1 MKRILALL
9 LSFSFGI
16 QADIALSS
24 PKVNVNEQGQFL
36 IRFSVNSDSSIRSKD
51 FVLNEY
57 QSEIPLEDNLIA
69 FTLFEE
75 EGDTDK
81 FTIALGN
88 DYPEDYFSFQLVIKD
103 QLKKNVFIFLPS
115 RYKSFSRQPTYEAP
129 KEALNTTIVTSS
141 ADQLIEES
149 LSESI
154 QLIEDDLV
162 AIDSTN
168 QDDGE
173 QEEQEEVIIKSSEIT
188 TIWSLAS
195 SITAEIDADIYQVMW
210 AIFLANEAAFIDGNI
225 NLVRADIDLVIPA
238 DSVLSNIS
246 SSFAKDSIQAMNSST
261 QRIGVSKNMKSIL
274 TLTAPKD
281 DIEIVPTTSEVI
293 EEIIEPI
300 IQEPKTVDLAN
311 LNPEDFIETN
321 SKTIELGAE
330 NESIEKLQE
339 AASDESNAIGALD
352 LLLVGLA
359 ALVVGFV
366 IAIFYIQ
373 RNTKKSAKTL
383 EEDIYDFDNPADAGG
398 IEVLPSGLS
407 VKNDLDIQQL
417 DLAMTY
423 IEMGNLDDAKA
434 ILEVLVNSTDN
445 DNVKAEAELLL
456 LKT

>member
-1 MKRILALL
+1 MKRIVAFLL
-9 LSFSFGI
+9 TLSFGI

-36 IRFSVNSDSSIRSKD
+36 IRFSVNSDSAIRSKD

-103 QLKKNVFIFLPS
+103 ELKKNVFIFLPS
-115 RYKSFSRQPTYEAP
+115 RYKSFSRQPAYEAP
-129 KEALNTTIVTSS
+129 KETLNTTIASS
-141 ADQLIEES
+141 GADQLIEES

-162 AIDSTN
+162 TIDSSS
-168 QDDGE
+168 QDVNE
-173 QEEQEEVIIKSSEIT
+173 EEQEIIIKSSEIT

-195 SITAEIDADIYQVMW
+195 SITAEVDADIYQVMW

-261 QRIGVSKNMKSIL
+261 QRIGVSKNIKSIL

-330 NESIEKLQE
+330 NEPLEKLQE
-339 AASDESNAIGALD
+339 AASVESNTIGALD

-373 RNTKKSAKTL
+373 RNTKTSVSVI
-383 EEDIYDFDNPADAGG
+383 EEDIYDFDNPADEGG
-398 IEVLPSGLS
+398 IEGLPSGLS
-407 VKNDLDIQQL
+407 VKNDLDTQQL

-423 IEMGNLDDAKA
+423 VEMGNLDDAKA
-434 ILEVLVNSTDN
+434 ILEALVNSTDD
-445 DNVKAEAELLL
+445 DNLKAEAELLL

>member
-1 MKRILALL
+1 MKRIVAFLL
-9 LSFSFGI
+9 TLSFGI

-36 IRFSVNSDSSIRSKD
+36 IRFSVNSDSAIRSKD

-103 QLKKNVFIFLPS
+103 ELKKNVFIFLPS
-115 RYKSFSRQPTYEAP
+115 RYKSFSRQPAYEAP
-129 KEALNTTIVTSS
+129 KETLNTTIASSS

-162 AIDSTN
+162 TIDSSS
-168 QDDGE
+168 QDVNE
-173 QEEQEEVIIKSSEIT
+173 QEEEAIIKSSEIT

-195 SITAEIDADIYQVMW
+195 SITAEVDADIYQVMW

-261 QRIGVSKNMKSIL
+261 QRIGVSKNIKSIL

-330 NESIEKLQE
+330 NEPLEKLQE
-339 AASDESNAIGALD
+339 AASVESNAIGALD

-373 RNTKKSAKTL
+373 RNTKTSVSVI

-398 IEVLPSGLS
+398 IEGLPSGLS
-407 VKNDLDIQQL
+407 VKNDLDTQQL

-423 IEMGNLDDAKA
+423 VEMGNLDDAKA
-434 ILEVLVNSTDN
+434 ILEALVNSTDD
-445 DNVKAEAELLL
+445 DNLKAEAELLL

>member
-1 MKRILALL
+1 MKRIVAFLL
-9 LSFSFGI
+9 TLSFGI

-36 IRFSVNSDSSIRSKD
+36 IRFSVNSDSAIRSKD

-103 QLKKNVFIFLPS
+103 ELKKNVFIFLPS
-115 RYKSFSRQPTYEAP
+115 RYKSFSRQSSYEAP
-129 KEALNTTIVTSS
+129 KETLNTTIASSS

-162 AIDSTN
+162 TIDSSS
-168 QDDGE
+168 QDVNE
-173 QEEQEEVIIKSSEIT
+173 QEEEVIIKSSEIT

-195 SITAEIDADIYQVMW
+195 SITAEVDADIYQVMW

-261 QRIGVSKNMKSIL
+261 QRIGVSKNIKSIL

-281 DIEIVPTTSEVI
+281 DIEIVPTISEVI

-330 NESIEKLQE
+330 NEPLEKLQE
-339 AASDESNAIGALD
+339 AASVESNAIGALD

-373 RNTKKSAKTL
+373 RNTKTSVSVI

-398 IEVLPSGLS
+398 IEGLPSGLS
-407 VKNDLDIQQL
+407 VKNDLDTQQL

-423 IEMGNLDDAKA
+423 VEMGNLDDAKA
-434 ILEVLVNSTDN
+434 ILEALVNSTDD
-445 DNVKAEAELLL
+445 DNLKAEAELLL

>member
-36 IRFSVNSDSSIRSKD
+36 IRFSVNSDSAIRSKD

-103 QLKKNVFIFLPS
+103 ELKKNVFIFLPS
-115 RYKSFSRQPTYEAP
+115 RYKSFSRQPAYEAP
-129 KEALNTTIVTSS
+129 KVTLNTTIASSS

-162 AIDSTN
+162 TIDSSS
-168 QDDGE
+168 QDVNE
-173 QEEQEEVIIKSSEIT
+173 QEEEVIIKSSEIT

-195 SITAEIDADIYQVMW
+195 SITAEVDADIYQVMW

-261 QRIGVSKNMKSIL
+261 QRIGVSKNIKSIL

-330 NESIEKLQE
+330 NEPLEKLQE
-339 AASDESNAIGALD
+339 AASVESNAIGALD

-373 RNTKKSAKTL
+373 RNTKTSVSVI

-398 IEVLPSGLS
+398 IEGLPSGLS
-407 VKNDLDIQQL
+407 VKNDLDTQQL

-423 IEMGNLDDAKA
+423 VEMGNLDDAKA
-434 ILEVLVNSTDN
+434 ILEALVNSTDD
-445 DNVKAEAELLL
+445 DNLKAEAELLL

>member
-1 MKRILALL
+1 MKRIVAFLL
-9 LSFSFGI
+9 TLSFGI

-36 IRFSVNSDSSIRSKD
+36 IRFSVNSDSAIKSKD

-103 QLKKNVFIFLPS
+103 ELKKNVFIFLPS
-115 RYKSFSRQPTYEAP
+115 RYKSFSRQPAYEAP
-129 KEALNTTIVTSS
+129 KETLNTTIASSS

-162 AIDSTN
+162 TIDSSS
-168 QDDGE
+168 QDVNE
-173 QEEQEEVIIKSSEIT
+173 QEEEVIIKSSEIT

-195 SITAEIDADIYQVMW
+195 SITAEVDADIYQVMW

-261 QRIGVSKNMKSIL
+261 QRIGVSKNIKSIL

-330 NESIEKLQE
+330 NEPLEKLQE
-339 AASDESNAIGALD
+339 AASVESNAIGALD

-373 RNTKKSAKTL
+373 RNTKTSVSVI

-398 IEVLPSGLS
+398 IEGLPSGLS
-407 VKNDLDIQQL
+407 VKNDLDTQQL

-423 IEMGNLDDAKA
+423 VEMGNLDDAKA
-434 ILEVLVNSTDN
+434 ILEALVNSTDD
-445 DNVKAEAELLL
+445 DNLKAEAELLL

>member
-1 MKRILALL
+1 MKRIVAFLL
-9 LSFSFGI
+9 TLSFGI

-36 IRFSVNSDSSIRSKD
+36 IRFSVNSDSAIRSKD

-103 QLKKNVFIFLPS
+103 ELKKNVFIFLPS
-115 RYKSFSRQPTYEAP
+115 RYKSFSRQPAYEAP
-129 KEALNTTIVTSS
+129 KETLNTTIASSS

-162 AIDSTN
+162 TIDSSS
-168 QDDGE
+168 QDVNE
-173 QEEQEEVIIKSSEIT
+173 QEEEAIIKSSEIT

-195 SITAEIDADIYQVMW
+195 SITAEVDADIYQVMW

-261 QRIGVSKNMKSIL
+261 QRIGVSKNIKSIL

-330 NESIEKLQE
+330 NEPLEKLQE
-339 AASDESNAIGALD
+339 AASVESNAIGALD

-366 IAIFYIQ
+366 IAFFYIQ
-373 RNTKKSAKTL
+373 RNTKTSVSVI

-398 IEVLPSGLS
+398 IEGLPSGLS
-407 VKNDLDIQQL
+407 VKNDLDTQQL

-423 IEMGNLDDAKA
+423 VEMGNLDDAKA
-434 ILEVLVNSTDN
+434 ILEALVNSTDD
-445 DNVKAEAELLL
+445 DNLKAEAELLL

>member
-1 MKRILALL
+1 M
-9 LSFSFGI
+9 
-16 QADIALSS
+16 
-24 PKVNVNEQGQFL
+24 
-36 IRFSVNSDSSIRSKD
+36 
-51 FVLNEY
+51 
-57 QSEIPLEDNLIA
+57 
-69 FTLFEE
+69 
-75 EGDTDK
+75 
-81 FTIALGN
+81 
-88 DYPEDYFSFQLVIKD
+88 
-103 QLKKNVFIFLPS
+103 
-115 RYKSFSRQPTYEAP
+115 
-129 KEALNTTIVTSS
+129 
-141 ADQLIEES
+141 IEES

-162 AIDSTN
+162 TIDSSS
-168 QDDGE
+168 QDVNE
-173 QEEQEEVIIKSSEIT
+173 QEEEAIIKSSEIT

-195 SITAEIDADIYQVMW
+195 SITAEIDSDIYQVMW

-300 IQEPKTVDLAN
+300 IQEPKTEDLAN

-321 SKTIELGAE
+321 SKTIELGSE
-330 NESIEKLQE
+330 NEPLEKLQE

-373 RNTKKSAKTL
+373 RNTKKSARTL

>member
-1 MKRILALL
+1 MKRIVAFLL
-9 LSFSFGI
+9 TLSFGI

-36 IRFSVNSDSSIRSKD
+36 IRFSVNSDSAIRSKD
-51 FVLNEY
+51 FILNEY
-57 QSEIPLEDNLIA
+57 QSETPLEDNLIA

-103 QLKKNVFIFLPS
+103 ELKKNVFIFLPS
-115 RYKSFSRQPTYEAP
+115 RYKSFSRQPAYEAP
-129 KEALNTTIVTSS
+129 KETLNTTIASSS

-162 AIDSTN
+162 TIDSSS
-168 QDDGE
+168 QDVNE
-173 QEEQEEVIIKSSEIT
+173 QEEEVIIKSSEIT

-195 SITAEIDADIYQVMW
+195 SITAEVDADIYQVMW

-225 NLVRADIDLVIPA
+225 NLVRADIDLIIPA

-261 QRIGVSKNMKSIL
+261 QRIGVSKNIKSIL

-311 LNPEDFIETN
+311 LNPEDFIENN

-330 NESIEKLQE
+330 NEPLEKLQE
-339 AASDESNAIGALD
+339 AASVESNAIGALD

-373 RNTKKSAKTL
+373 RNTKKSVSVI

-398 IEVLPSGLS
+398 IEGLPSGLS
-407 VKNDLDIQQL
+407 VKNDLDTQQL

-423 IEMGNLDDAKA
+423 VEMGNLDDAKA
-434 ILEVLVNSTDN
+434 ILEALVNSTDD
-445 DNVKAEAELLL
+445 DNLKAEAELLL

>member
-36 IRFSVNSDSSIRSKD
+36 IRFSVNSDSAIRSKD

-103 QLKKNVFIFLPS
+103 ELKKNVFIFLPS
-115 RYKSFSRQPTYEAP
+115 RYKSFSRQPAYEAP
-129 KEALNTTIVTSS
+129 KETLNTTIASSS

-162 AIDSTN
+162 TIDSSS
-168 QDDGE
+168 QDVNE
-173 QEEQEEVIIKSSEIT
+173 QEEEVIIKSSEIT

-195 SITAEIDADIYQVMW
+195 SITAEVDADIYQVMW

-261 QRIGVSKNMKSIL
+261 QRIGVSKNIKSIL

-330 NESIEKLQE
+330 NEPLEKLQE
-339 AASDESNAIGALD
+339 AASVESNAIGALD

-373 RNTKKSAKTL
+373 RNTKTSVSVI

-398 IEVLPSGLS
+398 IEGLPSGLS
-407 VKNDLDIQQL
+407 VKNDLDTQQL

-423 IEMGNLDDAKA
+423 VEMGNLDDAKA
-434 ILEVLVNSTDN
+434 ILEALVNSTDD
-445 DNVKAEAELLL
+445 DNLKAEAELLL

>member
-36 IRFSVNSDSSIRSKD
+36 IRFSVNSDSAIRSKD

-103 QLKKNVFIFLPS
+103 ELKKNVFIFLPS
-115 RYKSFSRQPTYEAP
+115 RYKSFSRQPAYEAP
-129 KEALNTTIVTSS
+129 KVTLNTTIASSS

-154 QLIEDDLV
+154 QLIEEDLV

-195 SITAEIDADIYQVMW
+195 SITAEVDADIYQVMW

-330 NESIEKLQE
+330 NEPLEKLQE

-373 RNTKKSAKTL
+373 RNTKTSVSVI

-398 IEVLPSGLS
+398 IEGLPSGLS
-407 VKNDLDIQQL
+407 VKNDLDTQQL

>member
-1 MKRILALL
+1 MKRIVAFLL
-9 LSFSFGI
+9 TLSFGI

-36 IRFSVNSDSSIRSKD
+36 IRFSVNSDSAIRSKD

-103 QLKKNVFIFLPS
+103 ELKKNVFIFLPS
-115 RYKSFSRQPTYEAP
+115 RYKSFSRQPAYEAP
-129 KEALNTTIVTSS
+129 KETLNTTIASSS

-162 AIDSTN
+162 TIDSSS
-168 QDDGE
+168 QDVNE
-173 QEEQEEVIIKSSEIT
+173 QEEEVIIKSSEIS

-195 SITAEIDADIYQVMW
+195 SITAEVDADIYQVMW

-225 NLVRADIDLVIPA
+225 NLVRADIDLIIPA

-261 QRIGVSKNMKSIL
+261 QRIGVSKNIKSIL

-330 NESIEKLQE
+330 NEPLEKLQE
-339 AASDESNAIGALD
+339 AASVESNAIGALD

-373 RNTKKSAKTL
+373 RNTKTSVSVI
-383 EEDIYDFDNPADAGG
+383 EEDIYDFDNPADEGG
-398 IEVLPSGLS
+398 IEGLPSGLS
-407 VKNDLDIQQL
+407 VKNDLDTQQL

-423 IEMGNLDDAKA
+423 VEMGNLDDAKA
-434 ILEVLVNSTDN
+434 ILEALVNSTDD
-445 DNVKAEAELLL
+445 DNLKAEAELLL

>member
-1 MKRILALL
+1 MKRILAFILTL
-9 LSFSFGI
+9 SFGI

-36 IRFSVNSDSSIRSKD
+36 IRFSVNSDSTIRSKD

-75 EGDTDK
+75 EGNTDK

-115 RYKSFSRQPTYEAP
+115 RYKSFSRQPAYEAP
-129 KEALNTTIVTSS
+129 KETLNTTIASSS

-162 AIDSTN
+162 TIDSSS
-168 QDDGE
+168 QDVNE
-173 QEEQEEVIIKSSEIT
+173 QEEEVIIKSSEIT

-195 SITAEIDADIYQVMW
+195 SITAEVDADIYQVMW

-225 NLVRADIDLVIPA
+225 NLVRADIDLIIPA

-246 SSFAKDSIQAMNSST
+246 SSFAKDSIQAMNSSA
-261 QRIGVSKNMKSIL
+261 QRIGVSKNIKSIL

-330 NESIEKLQE
+330 NEPLEKLQE
-339 AASDESNAIGALD
+339 AASVESNAIGALD

-373 RNTKKSAKTL
+373 RNTKTSVSVI

-398 IEVLPSGLS
+398 IEGLPSGLS
-407 VKNDLDIQQL
+407 VKNDLDTQQL

-423 IEMGNLDDAKA
+423 VEMGNLDDAKA
-434 ILEVLVNSTDN
+434 ILEALVNSTDD
-445 DNVKAEAELLL
+445 DNLKAEAELLL

>member
-1 MKRILALL
+1 MKRIVAFLL
-9 LSFSFGI
+9 TLSFGI

-36 IRFSVNSDSSIRSKD
+36 IRFSVNSDSAIRSKD

-103 QLKKNVFIFLPS
+103 ELKKNVFIFLPS
-115 RYKSFSRQPTYEAP
+115 RYKSFSRQPAYEAP
-129 KEALNTTIVTSS
+129 KETLNTTIASSS

-162 AIDSTN
+162 TIDSSS
-168 QDDGE
+168 QDVNE
-173 QEEQEEVIIKSSEIT
+173 QEEEVIIKSSEIT

-195 SITAEIDADIYQVMW
+195 SITAEVDEDIYQVMW

-261 QRIGVSKNMKSIL
+261 QRIGVSKNIKSIL

-281 DIEIVPTTSEVI
+281 DIEIMPTTSEVI

-330 NESIEKLQE
+330 NEPLEKLQE
-339 AASDESNAIGALD
+339 AASVESNAIGALD

-373 RNTKKSAKTL
+373 RNTKTSVSVI

-398 IEVLPSGLS
+398 IEGLPSGLS
-407 VKNDLDIQQL
+407 VKNDLDTQQL

-423 IEMGNLDDAKA
+423 VEMGNLDDAKA
-434 ILEVLVNSTDN
+434 ILEALVNSTDD
-445 DNVKAEAELLL
+445 DNLKAEAELLL

>member
-103 QLKKNVFIFLPS
+103 ELKKNVFIFLPS
-115 RYKSFSRQPTYEAP
+115 RYKSFSRQSSYEAP
-129 KEALNTTIVTSS
+129 KETLNTTIASSS

-162 AIDSTN
+162 TIDSSS
-168 QDDGE
+168 QDVNE
-173 QEEQEEVIIKSSEIT
+173 QEEEVIIKSSEIT

-195 SITAEIDADIYQVMW
+195 SITAEVDADIYQVMW

-261 QRIGVSKNMKSIL
+261 QRIGVSKNIKSIL

-281 DIEIVPTTSEVI
+281 DIEIMPTTSEVI

-330 NESIEKLQE
+330 NEPLEKLQE
-339 AASDESNAIGALD
+339 AASVESNAIGALD

-373 RNTKKSAKTL
+373 RNTKTSVSVI
-383 EEDIYDFDNPADAGG
+383 EEDIYDFDNPADEGG

-445 DNVKAEAELLL
+445 DNVRAEAELLL

>member
-1 MKRILALL
+1 MKRIVALL

-36 IRFSVNSDSSIRSKD
+36 IRFSVNSDSAIRSKD

-103 QLKKNVFIFLPS
+103 ELKKNVFIFLPS
-115 RYKSFSRQPTYEAP
+115 RYKSFSRQPAYEAP
-129 KEALNTTIVTSS
+129 KETLNTTIASSS

-162 AIDSTN
+162 TIDSSS
-168 QDDGE
+168 QDVNE
-173 QEEQEEVIIKSSEIT
+173 QEEEVIIKSSEIT

-195 SITAEIDADIYQVMW
+195 SITAEVDADIYQVMW

-261 QRIGVSKNMKSIL
+261 QRIGVSKNIKSIL

-330 NESIEKLQE
+330 NEPLEKLQE
-339 AASDESNAIGALD
+339 AASVESNAIGALD

-373 RNTKKSAKTL
+373 RNTKTSVSVI

-398 IEVLPSGLS
+398 IEGLPSGLS
-407 VKNDLDIQQL
+407 VKNDLDTQQL

-423 IEMGNLDDAKA
+423 VEMGNLDDAKA
-434 ILEVLVNSTDN
+434 ILEALVNSTDD
-445 DNVKAEAELLL
+445 DNLKAEAELLL

>member
-1 MKRILALL
+1 MKRIVAFLL
-9 LSFSFGI
+9 TLSFGI

-36 IRFSVNSDSSIRSKD
+36 IRFSVNSDSAIRSKD

-103 QLKKNVFIFLPS
+103 ELKKNVFIFLPS
-115 RYKSFSRQPTYEAP
+115 RYKSFSRQPAYEAP
-129 KEALNTTIVTSS
+129 KETLNTTIASSS

-162 AIDSTN
+162 TIDSSS
-168 QDDGE
+168 QDVNE
-173 QEEQEEVIIKSSEIT
+173 QEEEVIIKSSEIT

-195 SITAEIDADIYQVMW
+195 SITAEVDADIYQVMW

-261 QRIGVSKNMKSIL
+261 QRIGVSKNIKSIL

-330 NESIEKLQE
+330 NEPLEKLQE
-339 AASDESNAIGALD
+339 AASVESNAIGALD

-366 IAIFYIQ
+366 IAFFYIQ
-373 RNTKKSAKTL
+373 RNTKTSVSVI

-398 IEVLPSGLS
+398 IEGLPSGLS
-407 VKNDLDIQQL
+407 VKNDLDTQQL

-423 IEMGNLDDAKA
+423 VEMGNLDDAKA
-434 ILEVLVNSTDN
+434 ILEALVNSTDD
-445 DNVKAEAELLL
+445 DNLKAEAELLL

>member
-1 MKRILALL
+1 MKRIVAFLL
-9 LSFSFGI
+9 TLSFGI

-36 IRFSVNSDSSIRSKD
+36 IRFSVNSDSAIRSKD

-103 QLKKNVFIFLPS
+103 ELKKNVFIFLPS
-115 RYKSFSRQPTYEAP
+115 RYKSFSRQPAYEAP
-129 KEALNTTIVTSS
+129 KETLNTTIASSS

-162 AIDSTN
+162 TIDSSS
-168 QDDGE
+168 QDVNE
-173 QEEQEEVIIKSSEIT
+173 QEEEVIIKSSEIT

-195 SITAEIDADIYQVMW
+195 SITAEVDADIYQVMW

-261 QRIGVSKNMKSIL
+261 QRIGVSKNIKSIL
-274 TLTAPKD
+274 TLTAPKND
-281 DIEIVPTTSEVI
+281 TEIVPTTSEVI

-330 NESIEKLQE
+330 NEPLEKLQE
-339 AASDESNAIGALD
+339 AASVESNAIGALD

-373 RNTKKSAKTL
+373 RNTKTSVSVI

-398 IEVLPSGLS
+398 IEGLPSGLS
-407 VKNDLDIQQL
+407 VKNDLDTQQL

-423 IEMGNLDDAKA
+423 VEMGNLDDAKA
-434 ILEVLVNSTDN
+434 ILEALVNSTDD
-445 DNVKAEAELLL
+445 DNLKAEAELLL

>member
-36 IRFSVNSDSSIRSKD
+36 IRFSVNSDSAIRSKD

-103 QLKKNVFIFLPS
+103 ELKKNVFIFLPS
-115 RYKSFSRQPTYEAP
+115 RYKSFSRQPAYEAP
-129 KEALNTTIVTSS
+129 KETLNTTIASSS

-162 AIDSTN
+162 TIDSSS
-168 QDDGE
+168 QDVNE
-173 QEEQEEVIIKSSEIT
+173 QEEEVIIKSSEIT

-195 SITAEIDADIYQVMW
+195 SITAEVDADIYQVMW

-261 QRIGVSKNMKSIL
+261 QRIGVSKNIKSIL

-330 NESIEKLQE
+330 NEPLEKLQE

-373 RNTKKSAKTL
+373 RNTKKSVSVI
-383 EEDIYDFDNPADAGG
+383 EEDIYDFDNPADEGG